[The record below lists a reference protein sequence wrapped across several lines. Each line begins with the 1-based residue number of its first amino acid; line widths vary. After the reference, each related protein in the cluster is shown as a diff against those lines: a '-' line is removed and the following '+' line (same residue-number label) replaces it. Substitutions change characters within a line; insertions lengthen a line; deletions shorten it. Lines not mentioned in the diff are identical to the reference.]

1 MPNYCDNSLSI
12 EGPHDTLRKIHAL
25 VRGEENP
32 FDFEKI
38 IPMPD
43 YIYRGTIGTEEK
55 KIYGNNNWYDWR
67 CENWGTKWNSCDANC
82 DWSPDCLEYDFET
95 AWSPCEP
102 VIKALA
108 TLFPDAQFKYRYSE
122 QGDCFFGDQEYENGR
137 MTYNAYGDYGEYWF
151 DGYSEDDEDD
161 REILKE
167 KDHPG
172 IFYTVIQE
180 EDLGPVT
187 ATKFS
192 YRDNDNER
200 SIQIEGVSYDARAER
215 KPFVW

>member
-12 EGPHDTLRKIHAL
+12 EGPHDTLRKIHDL

-38 IPMPD
+38 IPMPAD
-43 YIYRGTIGTEEK
+43 VED
-55 KIYGNNNWYDWR
+55 WYDWR

-108 TLFPDAQFKYRYSE
+108 AMFPDAQFKYRYSE
-122 QGDCFFGDQEYENGR
+122 PGCCFFGDQEYENGR

-200 SIQIEGVSYDARAER
+200 SIQIEGVTYDARAER

>member
-1 MPNYCDNSLSI
+1 MPNYCDNGLSI

-38 IPMPD
+38 IPMPAD
-43 YIYRGTIGTEEK
+43 VED
-55 KIYGNNNWYDWR
+55 WYDWR

-108 TLFPDAQFKYRYSE
+108 AMFPDAQFKYRYSE
-122 QGDCFFGDQEYENGR
+122 PGCCFFGDQEYENGR

-151 DGYSEDDEDD
+151 DGYSEDDEDE